1 MEKHLESARSLMVSG
16 GYTCVLTN
24 GKETLTS
31 TDRGVKPLL
40 QWVNAG
46 LRLTGF
52 SAADKVVGKATA
64 FLYCLLDVRE
74 VYTPVISAAARQVL
88 ENQGIRVIWEQEV
101 PFPGDPQNPMIPPSA
116 IFGWRCFFIPALF
129 SACPMPASRSGTHS
143 CG

>member
-24 GKETLTS
+24 GTETLTS

-46 LRLTGF
+46 LCLTGF

-88 ENQGIRVIWEQEV
+88 EKHGIRVIWEQEV
-101 PFPGDPQNPMIPPSA
+101 PFIWNRRHTAP
-116 IFGWRCFFIPALF
+116 
-129 SACPMPASRSGTHS
+129 CPMETAVGSISDAQDALAAIRETLKTL
-143 CG
+143 